1 MPVKVGTLNP
11 PPHLPIAL
19 QPQPTHGQAPHPSRG
34 QALHPSRGQAP
45 HPSLRILDERLHADP
60 SRVVLRPFHLGWQ
73 ATNADNTRAARL
85 VADVNAM
92 SDEAVAVELDR
103 VMDDFDDRHWQIEAM
118 FDQRFVEVE
127 HTLGDMGSTGSL
139 TRKRLIGAYFC
150 HEYTYAAAALM
161 NPSIVPHPD
170 QTGMSEGSVRFV
182 MSLRAV
188 GEGHISSIVF
198 REGIAHADGS
208 FALWPQSSFATSV
221 LPDAETLDDPHGVVT
236 IHRHPESTLSN
247 SVIFPITEQ
256 QRNGLEDLRLVR
268 FDHGGG
274 DDSADYEWI
283 GTYTA
288 YSGSSIR
295 SELLRTRDFRSF
307 TLEPVQGRAG
317 RNKGMA
323 LFPQKIGGQYA
334 MVGRQDGKNLFLLRS
349 DRLDC
354 WDDDGV
360 LLMEPKFPWEFIQ
373 IGNCGSPIL
382 TDRGWLMFTHGVGA
396 MRKYALGCA
405 LLDRDDPSKVIA
417 RSTEPVLTAVDADR
431 FGYVPNVIYTCGV
444 LPIADR
450 ILIPYGISDSA
461 VGFATT
467 TIADLMAMMDA

>member
-1 MPVKVGTLNP
+1 M
-11 PPHLPIAL
+11 
-19 QPQPTHGQAPHPSRG
+19 
-34 QALHPSRGQAP
+34 LH
-45 HPSLRILDERLHADP
+45 
-60 SRVVLRPFHLGWQ
+60 
-73 ATNADNTRAARL
+73 
-85 VADVNAM
+85 
-92 SDEAVAVELDR
+92 
-103 VMDDFDDRHWQIEAM
+103 DFEERHWQTEQLFEERYRQMEAVLN
-118 FDQRFVEVE
+118 FD
-127 HTLGDMGSTGSL
+127 GSELSIR
-139 TRKRLIGAYFC
+139 RKRLIGAYFC

-170 QTGMSEGSVRFV
+170 QSGMTGGAVRFV

-198 REGIAHADGS
+198 REGIALPEGD
-208 FALWPQSSFATSV
+208 FELWPQSHFATAM
-221 LPDAETLDDPHGVVT
+221 LPDDSLTVCQGADCAVTL
-236 IHRHPESTLSN
+236 HRHSESTLSN
-247 SVIFPITEQ
+247 SVIFPVTEQ
-256 QRNGLEDLRLVR
+256 QRGGLEDLRLVR

-274 DDSADYEWI
+274 DYEWI

-288 YSGSSIR
+288 YSGADIR

-307 TLEPVQGRAG
+307 LLEPIVGRAG

-323 LFPQKIGGQYA
+323 LFPQKVGGQYC

-349 DRLDC
+349 DSLER

-360 LLMEPKFPWEFIQ
+360 LLMEPEFPWEFVQ

-382 TDRGWLMFTHGVGA
+382 TDHGWLLLTHGVGA

-417 RSTEPVLTAVDADR
+417 RSSKPLLTAIDADR
-431 FGYVPNVIYTCGV
+431 FGYVPNVVYTCGALLV
-444 LPIADR
+444 EDQL
-450 ILIPYGISDSA
+450 LVPYGISDSA

-467 TIADLMAMMDA
+467 SVGEMLARMDATR